1 MMSMRFVDPLIP
13 LVLLLGAACSS
24 SPPGDDG
31 ESSGIGT
38 TVGMTTTG
46 GDSSGGGA
54 DSSSGAATGGVR
66 YDVGGSGGGG
76 GYLLSIAMPEDP
88 TLPLQF
94 IAQLDVVDGV
104 LTASLQPLSLDVG
117 STSAPREPLGEP
129 VEGEIIGFMT
139 PAFTVRF
146 DPFVVPAA
154 ADPILGME
162 RVGVIALTG
171 DLAAGGGPCGSAEGV
186 LDTPAATQ
194 LDGSTWGAVALDD
207 GGLPAPRVTCDD

>member
-24 SPPGDDG
+24 SPPGDDDG
-31 ESSGIGT
+31 ESSGIST
-38 TVGMTTTG
+38 TVGMTTTS
-46 GDSSGGGA
+46 GDSSAGGA
-54 DSSSGAATGGVR
+54 DTSSGVATGGVR

-76 GYLLSIAMPEDP
+76 GYLLSIATPEDP
-88 TLPLQF
+88 ALPLQF
-94 IAQLDVVDGV
+94 IAQLEVVDGA
-104 LTASLQPLSLDVG
+104 LTASLQPLSLDTG

-129 VEGEIIGFMT
+129 VAGEVIAFMT

-171 DLAAGGGPCGSAEGV
+171 DLAHGGGPCGSAEGV
-186 LDTPAATQ
+186 FDAPAATQ

-207 GGLPAPRVTCDD
+207 GGLPAPRVTCD

>member
-1 MMSMRFVDPLIP
+1 MVCMRRVIGSISL
-13 LVLLLGAACSS
+13 LLLLGPACSS
-24 SPPGDDG
+24 SPAGDDAG
-31 ESSGIGT
+31 GSSGIET
-38 TVGMTTTG
+38 L
-46 GDSSGGGA
+46 SSTSPTEGSSTAGGA
-54 DSSSGAATGGVR
+54 DSSTSDAGGVR

-88 TLPLQF
+88 ALPLQF
-94 IAQLDVVDGV
+94 IAQLEVVDGA
-104 LTASLQPLSLDVG
+104 LTASLQPLSLDTG

-129 VEGEIIGFMT
+129 VAGEVIAFMT

-171 DLAAGGGPCGSAEGV
+171 DLAHGGGPCGSAEGV
-186 LDTPAATQ
+186 FDAPAATQ
-194 LDGSTWGAVALDD
+194 LDGSTWGAVAIDD
-207 GGLPAPRVTCDD
+207 GGLPAPRVTCD